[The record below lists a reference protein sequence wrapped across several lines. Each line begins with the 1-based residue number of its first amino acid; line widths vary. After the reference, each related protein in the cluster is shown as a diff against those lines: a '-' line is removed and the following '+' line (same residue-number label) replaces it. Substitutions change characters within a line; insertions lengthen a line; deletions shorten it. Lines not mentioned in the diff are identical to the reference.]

1 MSKSLLP
8 KNNLEYQGNYN
19 EIMNAFNLQDLNSIA
34 NTTKSF
40 YAIKDGNFDISQLNE
55 IYDHFEPENFEHRWI
70 YRGLALNIDCDDAL
84 YVKLANN
91 MDHLAAHD
99 AALKICTKP
108 ELLKQ
113 IKLHWHEAV
122 RYTLKQD
129 DQYESLKNRLKSE
142 TITNDEINSILA
154 LHLMTSNSYDPN
166 GGPDEYIDQPMI
178 LGLSDALEEEDLS
191 LLPPQYTSYEEL
203 LDDLNEIYD
212 FDLTSTF
219 WHNELIVIA
228 ALNKNIDTEKFSLD
242 YLNPRYEGFLEVGMG
257 SFFSFTVI
265 MNMPEHRL
273 LWDWL
278 YSENL
283 YTHKYPSG
291 WVSRD
296 PSDLLLNGEPLY
308 GNHVDN
314 WHLICLPFN
323 PSFSDV
329 SRKKVIYD
337 FLKMNLKIHEIDDQL
352 PEAMIFLFSISC
364 ILSLQDKSLLQEL
377 STHDDEGIRKAVE
390 LNPNSNK

>member
-1 MSKSLLP
+1 
-8 KNNLEYQGNYN
+8 
-19 EIMNAFNLQDLNSIA
+19 MNALNLQELTSVA
-34 NTTKSF
+34 KTTKSF
-40 YAIKDGNFDISQLNE
+40 YVIKDGNFDISQLNE

-99 AALKICTKP
+99 AASKISTKP

-113 IKLHWHEAV
+113 VKLHWHESV
-122 RYTLKQD
+122 RSLLKQD
-129 DQYESLKNRLKSE
+129 KEYESLKNRLKSE
-142 TITNDEINSILA
+142 TISNDEIKSILN
-154 LHLMTSNSYDPN
+154 LHLMVCNSLDSN
-166 GGPDEYIDQPMI
+166 GGADEYIDQPMI
-178 LGLSDALEEEDLS
+178 LGLSDEFEEDDLS
-191 LLPPQYTSYEEL
+191 LLPAQFESYEEL
-203 LDDLNEIYD
+203 LDDLNENISDYT
-212 FDLTSTF
+212 LTSTF
-219 WHNELIVIA
+219 WHNELLVVA
-228 ALNKNIDTEKFSLD
+228 SLNKGLNTEKFSLD
-242 YLNPRYEGFLEVGMG
+242 YLNPKYERFIEVGMG
-257 SFFSFTVI
+257 SFFYFTDF
-265 MNMPEHRL
+265 M
-273 LWDWL
+273 
-278 YSENL
+278 
-283 YTHKYPSG
+283 
-291 WVSRD
+291 
-296 PSDLLLNGEPLY
+296 SDLGPEILWNWFLSEEIYQKEGEGGPASILMNGYPVY

-323 PSFSDV
+323 QSFSDD

>member
-1 MSKSLLP
+1 MSTG
-8 KNNLEYQGNYN
+8 GNYN
-19 EIMNAFNLQDLNSIA
+19 EIVNALNLQELTSVA
-34 NTTKSF
+34 KTTKSF
-40 YAIKDGNFDISQLNE
+40 YVIKDGNFDISQLNE

-99 AALKICTKP
+99 AASKISSKP

-113 IKLHWHEAV
+113 VKLHWHESV
-122 RYTLKQD
+122 RSILKQD
-129 DQYESLKNRLKSE
+129 EQYESLKNRLKSE
-142 TITNDEINSILA
+142 IITNDEIKSILN
-154 LHLMTSNSYDPN
+154 LHLMSSNSYDPH

-191 LLPPQYTSYEEL
+191 LLPPQFTSYEEL

-257 SFFSFTVI
+257 SFFLFTDF
-265 MNMPEHRL
+265 M
-273 LWDWL
+273 
-278 YSENL
+278 
-283 YTHKYPSG
+283 
-291 WVSRD
+291 
-296 PSDLLLNGEPLY
+296 SDLGPEILWNWFMSEEIYQEEGEGGPSSILMNGYPVY

-323 PSFSDV
+323 QSFSDD

-337 FLKMNLKIHEIDDQL
+337 FLKMNLKIHEIDYQL

-377 STHDDEGIRKAVE
+377 STHNDEGIRKAVE

>member
-1 MSKSLLP
+1 MSTG
-8 KNNLEYQGNYN
+8 GNYN
-19 EIMNAFNLQDLNSIA
+19 EIVNALNLQELTSVA
-34 NTTKSF
+34 KTTKSF
-40 YAIKDGNFDISQLNE
+40 YVIKDGNFDISQLNE

-99 AALKICTKP
+99 AASKISSKP

-113 IKLHWHEAV
+113 IKLHWHEYV
-122 RYTLKQD
+122 RSILNQD
-129 DQYESLKNRLKSE
+129 EEFESLKNRLKSE
-142 TITNDEINSILA
+142 TISSDEIKSILN
-154 LHLMTSNSYDPN
+154 LHLMSSNSYDPN

-178 LGLSDALEEEDLS
+178 LGLAEALEEDDLS
-191 LLPPQYTSYEEL
+191 LLPSQFKSYEEL

-228 ALNKNIDTEKFSLD
+228 ALNKNVDTEKFSLD
-242 YLNPRYEGFLEVGMG
+242 YLDISYEEFIAVGMG
-257 SFFSFTVI
+257 SFFLFTDF
-265 MNMPEHRL
+265 M
-273 LWDWL
+273 
-278 YSENL
+278 
-283 YTHKYPSG
+283 
-291 WVSRD
+291 
-296 PSDLLLNGEPLY
+296 SDLGPEILWNWFLSEEIYQKEGEGGPASILMNGYPVY

-323 PSFSDV
+323 QSFSDD

-337 FLKMNLKIHEIDDQL
+337 FLKMNLKIHEIDYQL

-377 STHDDEGIRKAVE
+377 STHEDEGIRKAVE
-390 LNPNSNK
+390 LNPNSSK